1 MNDEDIVVGSIVVL
15 VVLVVWEAARQW
27 RWHAGAARRST
38 WPAEL
43 HDARLVYS
51 ERLFRT
57 EGAVPISARV
67 DRVYRL
73 RSGQLVLLELKT
85 RSSDRV
91 YLSDVIE
98 LSAQRVALHGQTGE
112 PVAEHAWVVVQ
123 RGAAGL
129 ESFRRVKLMSTDGVH
144 RLLQHRNDVLAG
156 RVAPMFTRAAG
167 VCCRCQ
173 YLNKCERA
181 ATSASLHALRRRAG
195 D

>member
-1 MNDEDIVVGSIVVL
+1 MNDEDILVGSIVVL

-129 ESFRRVKLMSTDGVH
+129 ESFRRVKYVD
-144 RLLQHRNDVLAG
+144 
-156 RVAPMFTRAAG
+156 
-167 VCCRCQ
+167 
-173 YLNKCERA
+173 
-181 ATSASLHALRRRAG
+181 RRRT
-195 D
+195 